1 MRKLRGNQFLMG
13 SLVMIIG
20 SNLYNGGQFVYHFL
34 GGRLL
39 GKAQYG
45 DLAAIISILGIIGI
59 VMLSVNLTIVKYIA
73 TSDSEE
79 DVKNFSRWAHYWALM
94 IGIALA
100 VGIVFITPFL
110 SASLQISDTRA
121 LYLLAPIVFSYI
133 LVVVLR
139 SMLQGMMKFNWY
151 VSSMLIE
158 AAAKIL
164 FTIVFVVAGFAL
176 FGAVLGTLLGVCASY
191 AVGYYSM
198 RQYVAGKRGK
208 RPDIL
213 PLVKYSVP
221 TFVQGLALTSM
232 YSTDLLLVKHYFSPQ
247 EAGLYAALA
256 ILGRVV
262 FFGTMPVTQVMFPAV
277 AKKHAA
283 KAPYYMI
290 LGLSIVLI
298 LSFSIA
304 VTMGYAILPTIPL
317 GVLYGT
323 SYLDGA
329 PLLPWF
335 AVFMGLLALCANQI
349 QFYLSIGKVKII
361 GAFLAAAIIQIVGIM
376 LYHDSLLSVIQV
388 SIATAALLLAALF
401 IYFAYHVKNH

>member
-1 MRKLRGNQFLMG
+1 MKKLRSNQFLVG
-13 SLVMIIG
+13 SLVMVVG
-20 SNLYNGGQFVYHFL
+20 SNLYNGGQFIYHFL

-73 TSDSEE
+73 TSEKED

-94 IGIALA
+94 IGTALA
-100 VGIVFITPFL
+100 GGIIVLTPFL
-110 SASLQISDTRA
+110 ASTLQISDMRA

-139 SMLQGMMKFNWY
+139 SMLQGMMKFHWY
-151 VSSMLIE
+151 VSSMLVE

-164 FTIVFVVAGFAL
+164 FTIIFVVMGFAL

-191 AVGYYSM
+191 AIGYYSM
-198 RQYVAGKRGK
+198 RSYVSGKRGE
-208 RPDIL
+208 RPAIL
-213 PLVKYSVP
+213 PLVKYSIP
-221 TFVQGLALTSM
+221 TFLQGLALTSM

-283 KAPYYMI
+283 NLPYYII
-290 LGLSIVLI
+290 LGLSIILI
-298 LSFSIA
+298 LSFSLV
-304 VTMGYAILPTIPL
+304 VTFGYAIVPTIPL

-361 GAFLAAAIIQIVGIM
+361 GAFLVASVVQIVGIM
-376 LYHDSLLSVIQV
+376 AYHDSLLTVIQV
-388 SIATAALLLAALF
+388 SIATAALLLATLF
-401 IYFAYHVKNH
+401 IYFAYHVKSN

>member
-13 SLVMIIG
+13 SLVMVIG
-20 SNLYNGGQFVYHFL
+20 SNLYNGGQFIYHFL

-39 GKAQYG
+39 GKSQYG

-73 TSDSEE
+73 TSESEE

-100 VGIVFITPFL
+100 IIVVLLTPFL
-110 SASLQISDTRA
+110 ATTLQISDTRA

-139 SMLQGMMKFNWY
+139 SMLQGMMKFQWY
-151 VSSMLIE
+151 VSSMITE
-158 AAAKIL
+158 AAAKII
-164 FTIVFVVAGFAL
+164 FTIIFVVAGFAL
-176 FGAVLGTLLGVCASY
+176 FGAVIGTLLGVCASY

-198 RQYVAGKRGK
+198 RSYIAGKRGK

-213 PLVKYSVP
+213 PLMRYSVP
-221 TFVQGLALTSM
+221 TFLQGLALTSM

-283 KAPYYMI
+283 NLPYYMI

-298 LSFSIA
+298 LSFSLVI
-304 VTMGYAILPTIPL
+304 TLGYAIVPTVPL
-317 GVLYGT
+317 GILYGT

-329 PLLPWF
+329 ALLPWF

-361 GAFLAAAIIQIVGIM
+361 GAFLGASVVQIVGIM

-388 SIATAALLLAALF
+388 SIATAALLLAVLF